1 MADGLPRRQ
10 AAGTRPGLW
19 ARLADRLWLRMAEA
33 SWPRLGMRPEEQRL
47 LAELD
52 PARIPRHVAIIMD
65 GNGRWAVRRG
75 LRRAAGHRAG
85 VKSLKETVKTCAR
98 LGVEVLTVYAFSTE
112 NWSRPASEV
121 HTLMD
126 LLAEVLHQELD
137 ELREAGIR
145 LRVIGR
151 VDGLPSPVRQEICR
165 AEELTRANRHML
177 LVVALN
183 YGGRAEIVDAARRL
197 AEQARAG
204 RLEPSA
210 IDEATFARF
219 LYTADLPDPDLLIRT
234 GGEFRVSNF
243 LLWQLAYAELWVTP
257 VYWPDFRRVHLLQAI
272 VDYQRRDRRFG
283 RV

>member
-1 MADGLPRRQ
+1 MASGLPERKPAFVRQ
-10 AAGTRPGLW
+10 GFFS
-19 ARLADRLWLRMAEA
+19 RLADRLWLRLAEA
-33 SWPRLGMRPEEQRL
+33 SWPRLYFRSDEQRL

-112 NWSRPASEV
+112 NWQRPASEV

-126 LLAEVLHQELD
+126 LLAEVLNRELD
-137 ELREAGIR
+137 ELHEAGIR
-145 LRVIGR
+145 VRVIGR
-151 VDGLPSPVRQEICR
+151 VSGLPPSVQAEIRR
-165 AEELTRANRHML
+165 AEELTRHNRHML

-183 YGGRAEIVDAARRL
+183 YGGRAEIADAARRL
-197 AEQARAG
+197 AEDVQAG
-204 RLEPSA
+204 RLAPSD
-210 IDEATFARF
+210 IDEACFARY

-257 VYWPDFRRVHLLQAI
+257 VYWPDFRRLHLLQAI